1 MKEEYIDLG
10 EMKAVVE
17 RAKTYEHPFKEWINP
32 ICAMLMAGAKHRHV
46 AQWAND
52 KAGLKNERRLTN
64 TQLCN
69 VVAYWKKAGLI
80 DMKKAEFLKGQIL
93 AYTEKAKPVE
103 TKKIEPTMQWV
114 ESKPDEVRQVEVKK
128 NEEKQGVVAVNPF
141 ENL

>member
-1 MKEEYIDLG
+1 MKEDYVDLG

-17 RAKTYEHPFKEWINP
+17 RAKTYEHPFKPWINQ
-32 ICAMLMAGAKHRHV
+32 IVAMLLAGAKHRHV
-46 AQWAND
+46 VAWAND

-93 AYTEKAKPVE
+93 AYTEKTKPAEVKKVE
-103 TKKIEPTMQWV
+103 PALQWV
-114 ESKPDEVRQVEVKK
+114 ESKPEDIKPVAVIK

-141 ENL
+141 ESL